1 MPSSSPSRPRDH
13 MQVWVL
19 GASMGGPQAI
29 KRFLTSMP
37 GGLPVCFILAQ
48 HIHSKDLPIL
58 ASQIDRCSAYR
69 VVPLQDGSVLEPGT
83 LVLAPVDKQIKFSPH
98 GIITLHPN
106 VGTSYYHP
114 SIDGLIICVTDH
126 YRDRCGAIIFSG
138 MGNDGIKGC
147 EYLHARQGNVWA
159 QSKQSCVISS
169 MPESA
174 REAGAVNFTGNPEQ
188 LAAHLSSHLEHWAS
202 NHPSPE
208 IDSDAPSTPQA
219 GTSGV

>member
-1 MPSSSPSRPRDH
+1 MPSSTPSRPRDN

-29 KRFLTSMP
+29 KRFLAKMP

-48 HIHSKDLPIL
+48 HIYSKDLPIL
-58 ASQIDRCSAYR
+58 ASQLDRCSAYR
-69 VVPLQDGSVLEPGT
+69 VVPLKDGTVLEPGT

-98 GIITLHPN
+98 GIITLHPSI
-106 VGTSYYHP
+106 GSSYYHP
-114 SIDGLIICVTDH
+114 SIDGVITCVAEH

-147 EYLHARQGNVWA
+147 EYLHARNGLVWA

-174 REAGAVNFTGNPEQ
+174 RETGTVSFSGNPEQ
-188 LAAHLSSHLEHWAS
+188 LAAQLSSHLEHWLRARALQSVNSGAAS
-202 NHPSPE
+202 
-208 IDSDAPSTPQA
+208 STQT
-219 GTSGV
+219 GTSGA